1 MNRIR
6 GHIKYPVI
14 EKKEVPQETKVKP
27 IINSLK
33 PPRAW
38 TQEENEYLKKVYE
51 STPIASVAEYLKRTT
66 LSVSH
71 QAHKLGITTSSR
83 GSKSHRL
90 ETDNWGWRKGF

>member
-14 EKKEVPQETKVKP
+14 EKKEVPQETKTEPV
-27 IINSLK
+27 INNLK
-33 PPRAW
+33 PFRVW
-38 TQEENEYLKKVYE
+38 TQEEIEYLKKVYAD
-51 STPIASVAEYLKRTT
+51 TPVAFIAEYLKRTIA
-66 LSVSH
+66 SVSH

-90 ETDNWGWRKGF
+90 GTANWGWRKGF

>member
-14 EKKEVPQETKVKP
+14 EKKEVPQETKAEPVL
-27 IINSLK
+27 NNLK
-33 PPRAW
+33 PFRVW
-38 TQEENEYLKKVYE
+38 TKDESEYLKKVYAD
-51 STPIASVAEYLKRTT
+51 TPVAFIAEYLKRTIA
-66 LSVSH
+66 SVSH

-90 ETDNWGWRKGF
+90 GTANWGWRKGF